1 MEQKVT
7 PPWTIA
13 LITSLICIV
22 INLVMYVS
30 NQLTNKS
37 LGYIQMVLVIGVIIW
52 ACIHYAKQMNGQV
65 TYGNVFAHGFKITA
79 GIAALMSIYTIISV
93 KFIYPEIIEMTI
105 DVARAEMEK
114 KGQVPTD
121 QIDMALGFT
130 RKFFLPFAIAGSLF
144 GTALIGAIASLVGA
158 GLAKKTPISPFEN
171 AS

>member
-1 MEQKVT
+1 MEQKIT

-37 LGYIQMVLVIGVIIW
+37 LGYIQMVLIIGVIIW

-79 GIAALMSIYTIISV
+79 GIAALMSIYTIIAV

-114 KGQVPTD
+114 KGNVPTD
-121 QIDMALGFT
+121 QMDIVLGFL
-130 RKFFLPFAIAGSLF
+130 RKFFLPSAIAGSLF
-144 GTALIGAIASLVGA
+144 GTALIGALASLVGA
-158 GLAKKTPISPFEN
+158 GVAKKNPISPFEN

>member
-1 MEQKVT
+1 MEQKIT

-65 TYGNVFAHGFKITA
+65 TFGNVFAHGFKITA

-105 DVARAEMEK
+105 DAARAEMEK

-144 GTALIGAIASLVGA
+144 GTAIIGAIASLVGA
-158 GLAKKTPISPFEN
+158 GLAKKNPISPFEN

>member
-1 MEQKVT
+1 MEQKIT

-52 ACIHYAKQMNGQV
+52 ACINYAKQMNGQV
-65 TYGNVFAHGFKITA
+65 TFGNVFAHGFKITA

-114 KGQVPTD
+114 KGNVPTD
-121 QIDMALGFT
+121 QMDIGLGFL
-130 RKFFLPFAIAGSLF
+130 RKFFLPSAIAGSRF
-144 GTALIGAIASLVGA
+144 GTALIGALASLVGA
-158 GLAKKTPISPFEN
+158 GVAKKNPISPFEN

>member
-1 MEQKVT
+1 MEQKIT

-37 LGYIQMVLVIGVIIW
+37 LGYIQMVLIIGVIIW
-52 ACIHYAKQMNGQV
+52 ACINYAKQMNGQV
-65 TYGNVFAHGFKITA
+65 TFGNVFAHGFKITA

-114 KGQVPTD
+114 KGNVPTD
-121 QIDMALGFT
+121 QMDIGLFL
-130 RKFFLPFAIAGSLF
+130 RKFFLPSAIAGSLF
-144 GTALIGAIASLVGA
+144 GTAIIGAIASLIGA
-158 GLAKKTPISPFEN
+158 GLAKKNPISPFEN

>member
-1 MEQKVT
+1 MEQKIT

-52 ACIHYAKQMNGQV
+52 ACINYAKQMNGQV
-65 TYGNVFAHGFKITA
+65 TFGNVFAHGFKITA

-114 KGQVPTD
+114 KGNVPTD
-121 QIDMALGFT
+121 QMDIGLFL
-130 RKFFLPFAIAGSLF
+130 RKFFLPSAIAGSLF
-144 GTALIGAIASLVGA
+144 GTALIGALASLVGA
-158 GLAKKTPISPFEN
+158 GVAKKNPISPFEN

>member
-1 MEQKVT
+1 MEQKIT

-13 LITSLICIV
+13 LITSLVCIV

-37 LGYIQMVLVIGVIIW
+37 LGYIPMALVIGVIIW
-52 ACIHYAKQMNGQV
+52 ACINYAKQMNGQV

-121 QIDMALGFT
+121 QMDMALGFT

-144 GTALIGAIASLVGA
+144 GTALIGAIASLIGA
-158 GLAKKTPISPFEN
+158 GLAKTNPISPFEN

>member
-1 MEQKVT
+1 MEQKIT

-13 LITSLICIV
+13 LVTSLVCIV
-22 INLVMYVS
+22 INMIIFVS
-30 NQLTNKS
+30 NQLMNKS
-37 LGYIQMVLVIGVIIW
+37 LSYITLIIVVGAIIGG
-52 ACIHYAKQMNGQV
+52 CIYYAKQMNGQV

-114 KGQVPTD
+114 KGNVPTD
-121 QIDMALGFT
+121 QMDMALGFT

-144 GTALIGAIASLVGA
+144 GTAIIGALASLVGA
-158 GLAKKTPISPFEN
+158 GLAKKNPISPFEN

>member
-1 MEQKVT
+1 MEQKIT

-52 ACIHYAKQMNGQV
+52 ACINYAKQMNGQV
-65 TYGNVFAHGFKITA
+65 TFGNVFAHGFKITA

-114 KGQVPTD
+114 KGNVPTD
-121 QIDMALGFT
+121 QMDIGLFL
-130 RKFFLPFAIAGSLF
+130 RKFFLPSAIAGSLF
-144 GTALIGAIASLVGA
+144 GTAIIGAIASLIGA
-158 GLAKKTPISPFEN
+158 GLAKKNPISPFEN

>member
-1 MEQKVT
+1 MEQKIT

-13 LITSLICIV
+13 LITSLVCIV

-37 LGYIQMVLVIGVIIW
+37 LGYIPMALVIGVIIW
-52 ACIHYAKQMNGQV
+52 ACINYAKQMNGQV

-114 KGQVPTD
+114 KRTSTHRSNGY
-121 QIDMALGFT
+121 GFRLYT
-130 RKFFLPFAIAGSLF
+130 
-144 GTALIGAIASLVGA
+144 
-158 GLAKKTPISPFEN
+158 
-171 AS
+171 

>member
-1 MEQKVT
+1 MENKIT
-7 PPWTIA
+7 PPWMIA
-13 LITSLICIV
+13 LITSLVCIV
-22 INLVMYVS
+22 MNLGMYVT
-30 NQLTNKS
+30 NQLTNKW
-37 LGYIQMVLVIGVIIW
+37 LGYIQTFIVIGVVIW

-79 GIAALMSIYTIISV
+79 GIAALMSIFTIISV
-93 KFIYPEIIEMTI
+93 KFIYPEIIDMTI

-114 KGQVPTD
+114 KGQIPTE

-144 GTALIGAIASLVGA
+144 GTALVGAVASLIGAGV
-158 GLAKKTPISPFEN
+158 AKKNPISPFEN

>member
-7 PPWTIA
+7 PPWFIA
-13 LITSLICIV
+13 LVTSLVCIV
-22 INLVMYVS
+22 INLIIYVS
-30 NQLTNKS
+30 NQLMNKS
-37 LGYIQMVLVIGVIIW
+37 LSYITMVIVVGAIIGG
-52 ACIHYAKQMNGQV
+52 CIYYAKQKNGQV
-65 TYGNVFAHGFKITA
+65 TFGNVFAHGFKITA

-121 QIDMALGFT
+121 QMDMALGFT
-130 RKFFLPFAIAGSLF
+130 RKFFLPFAIAFSLF

-158 GLAKKTPISPFEN
+158 GLAKKNPISPFEN

>member
-1 MEQKVT
+1 MEQKIT

-52 ACIHYAKQMNGQV
+52 ACINYAKQMNGQV
-65 TYGNVFAHGFKITA
+65 TFGNVFAHGFKITA

-114 KGQVPTD
+114 KGNVPTD
-121 QIDMALGFT
+121 QMDIVLGFLL
-130 RKFFLPFAIAGSLF
+130 KFFLPSAIAGSLF
-144 GTALIGAIASLVGA
+144 GTALIGALASLVGA
-158 GLAKKTPISPFEN
+158 GVAKKNPISPFEN